1 MYYIVMKNSVLLKRE
16 KIKDVVTYSS
26 SHSIHRSTT
35 IKDPIEAHAWL
46 YN

>member
-1 MYYIVMKNSVLLKRE
+1 MYYIVTKNSLFLKRE

-26 SHSIHRSTT
+26 SRSIHRSTT
-35 IKDPIEAHAWL
+35 IKDPIEADAWL